1 MSYIENLRQLLGPM
15 AGNASRVQIKRLV
28 MRPLFDEPYLRAQ
41 RFSSATSPDNRITVA
56 IGSVWT
62 SLAAG
67 DLPAAFQATVAAI
80 GVTGLVVRQQDVAD
94 QSVSVKTLVGVL
106 ISLAEIGMK
115 LSAKAKI
122 SRQPLLDALRLE
134 YAHFRRDA
142 KVDSDKRVGMA
153 LCLVEIIKICVSD
166 RVPGIVDSLI
176 ASGAGILDTEED
188 LPKSVSITLKFFMAK
203 HLLFL
208 DEFEAARTELL
219 VAYRR
224 LPHNKPQSKNEE
236 SILWYLIPLQLSQGL
251 YPSIRILKKYPRLS
265 GLYKPLLKAVRR
277 MDVGGVRTQLL
288 ATVNSSFFFL
298 SKRIELLV
306 FRGLLKQVYDVSIKK
321 RRVELD
327 LLAIIFDLPNKP
339 SLVEEIV
346 ANLILCGMIT
356 GYISYEEQAVMLTG
370 SNPFPYGP
378 FIL

>member
-1 MSYIENLRQLLGPM
+1 MSYIDNLRQLLNPASGHV
-15 AGNASRVQIKRLV
+15 SRVQIKRFV
-28 MRPLFDEPYLRAQ
+28 MRPLFDESFLRSQ
-41 RFSSATSPDNRITVA
+41 RFAVLPGPDNRIPAA
-56 IGSVWT
+56 IASVWAT
-62 SLAAG
+62 LASG
-67 DLPAAFQATVAAI
+67 DLPGAFQATVAAI
-80 GVTGLVVRQQDVAD
+80 GVTGSVVRQQDGAD
-94 QSVSVKTLVGVL
+94 QAVSIKTLVGIL
-106 ISLAEIGMK
+106 ISLAETGMK

-208 DEFEAARTELL
+208 DQFEAARTELL
-219 VAYRR
+219 VAYRS
-224 LPHNKPQSKNEE
+224 LPRNVAQSKNEE

-251 YPSIRILKKYPRLS
+251 FPSIRILKKYPRLAA
-265 GLYKPLLKAVRR
+265 LYKPLLKAVRR
-277 MDVGGVRTQLL
+277 MDIPSVRTQL
-288 ATVNSSFFFL
+288 AVAVNTSFFFL

-306 FRGLLKQVYDVSIKK
+306 FRSLVKQVYEVSDKK
-321 RRVELD
+321 RRVELEV
-327 LLAIIFDLPNKP
+327 LAVVFNLSNKP
-339 SLVEEIV
+339 SIVEEIV

-370 SNPFPYGP
+370 SNPFPSGP
-378 FIL
+378 FTL